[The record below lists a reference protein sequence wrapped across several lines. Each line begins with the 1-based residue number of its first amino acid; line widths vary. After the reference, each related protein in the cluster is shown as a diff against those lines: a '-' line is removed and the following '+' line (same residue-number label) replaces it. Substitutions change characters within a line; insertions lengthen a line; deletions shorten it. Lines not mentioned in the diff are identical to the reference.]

1 MAEQPPGAEAGTA
14 YDVVVLAGGASRR
27 FGGVD
32 KATLVLEG
40 VSLLDRVL
48 TATES
53 AASTV
58 VVGPERTTCR
68 AVSWT
73 QEHPPA
79 GGPVAGVAAG
89 LRCGTAPVV
98 VLVSCDLPWLTSDDV
113 AGLVDGLGEHDGHGL
128 RDIGGREQP
137 LAAAYRRDALTA
149 ALEAI
154 GDPRD
159 QSIRRTFAPLTMRWA
174 EPTRAGRDVDSWA
187 DLDDPATAAPTD
199 RPPSRHPGE
208 SVPQPGDF

>member
-1 MAEQPPGAEAGTA
+1 MGAAGSAGTA

-48 TATES
+48 RATES

-58 VVGPERTTCR
+58 VVGPERATYR
-68 AVSWT
+68 GVSWT
-73 QEHPPA
+73 QEDPPA

-89 LRCGTAPVV
+89 LGFGVAPVV
-98 VLVSCDLPWLTSDDV
+98 VLVSCDLPWLTASDV
-113 AGLVDGLGEHDGHGL
+113 AGLVGGLGEYDGHGL

-137 LAAAYRRDALTA
+137 LAAAYRRDALMA
-149 ALEAI
+149 AVEAV

-159 QSIRRTFAPLTMRWA
+159 QSVRRTFAPLRMLWS
-174 EPTRAGRDVDSWA
+174 EPSLAGRDVDTWA
-187 DLDDPATAAPTD
+187 DLDDPATAAPT
-199 RPPSRHPGE
+199 E
-208 SVPQPGDF
+208 

>member
-1 MAEQPPGAEAGTA
+1 MR

-40 VSLLDRVL
+40 ASLLDRVL

-58 VVGPERTTCR
+58 VVGPERSTR
-68 AVSWT
+68 RPVQWT
-73 QEHPPA
+73 QEDPPA

-89 LRCGTAPVV
+89 LPFGTASVV
-98 VLVSCDLPWLTSDDV
+98 VLVSCDLPWLTAAEV
-113 AGLVDGLGEHDGHGL
+113 AWLVDGLGEYDGHGL
-128 RDIGGREQP
+128 RDNGGREQP
-137 LAAAYRRDALTA
+137 LAAAYRREALSA
-149 ALEAI
+149 AIQAV

-159 QSIRRTFAPLTMRWA
+159 QSVRRSFAPLRMRWS
-174 EPTRAGRDVDSWA
+174 EPTQAGRDVDTWA
-187 DLDDPATAAPTD
+187 DLDDPAPTAPT
-199 RPPSRHPGE
+199 E
-208 SVPQPGDF
+208 